1 MDEEQRIAEM
11 EKALEK
17 LTQQLENQEIS
28 IETYQLKEAQIRVP
42 IEQQLAFET
51 VQKQYAYLE
60 KRKRKTTMLYFW
72 MKADGKSF
80 MESGEKNIV

>member
-60 KRKRKTTMLYFW
+60 KGS
-72 MKADGKSF
+72 GKQPCCI
-80 MESGEKNIV
+80 SG